1 MLLFIY
7 RQGAL
12 TAAIGEKD
20 AHIALLELNRK
31 NPKASEELK
40 VLKKEKD
47 DLVRQLKEEV
57 STCMNLTNL
66 SDGLFCQILKVLIS
80 LLTAFYAACRLPDGM
95 DYRRLPCMLSWRQH
109 GF

>member
-1 MLLFIY
+1 MKKKNVKPGIQSLLIWFLLY

-31 NPKASEELK
+31 NAKASEELK

-47 DLVRQLKEEV
+47 ELVRQLKDEV
-57 STCMNLTNL
+57 S
-66 SDGLFCQILKVLIS
+66 D
-80 LLTAFYAACRLPDGM
+80 
-95 DYRRLPCMLSWRQH
+95 
-109 GF
+109 